1 MRDLAREQLLKE
13 LLELKPQFERDGVT
27 HLALFGSRA
36 RGDNRADSDIDLMV
50 DLDPGRSLSLLD
62 IVGIGHIVE
71 DRLGLTAQIVLRRSA
86 PAKFL
91 ANASTDQIVV
101 F

>member
-13 LLELKPQFERDGVT
+13 LLELKPRFERDGVT

-36 RGDNRADSDIDLMV
+36 RGDNRADSDIDLMIEV
-50 DLDPGRSLSLLD
+50 DPDRKLSLLD
-62 IVGIGHIVE
+62 IIGIGHLVE
-71 DRLGLTAQIVLRRSA
+71 DHIGLSAQIVLRRSA
-86 PAKFL
+86 PPKFL
-91 ANASTDQIVV
+91 ANTSADQIVV

>member
-1 MRDLAREQLLKE
+1 MRDLAREQLLQE
-13 LLELKPQFERDGVT
+13 LLELRPQLQRAGVI

-36 RGDNRADSDIDLMV
+36 RGDHTPESDIDLMV
-50 DLDPGRSLSLLD
+50 DVDPDRQLSLLD
-62 IVGIGHIVE
+62 VVSIGHVVE
-71 DRLGLTAQIVLRRSA
+71 DHVGLPAQIVLRRSA

-91 ANASTDQIVV
+91 ANTAQDQVVV